1 LAEGVRDI
9 REANEGDID
18 GMSRVLDEIF
28 AAKLRNTPGSR
39 DFVRERYLAHPDR
52 LACTLALDGPGL
64 IAGFQSLKR
73 AAAGNDYG
81 VAAGWGIIGTHISPR
96 AARRGVGAA
105 LFAASRQA
113 AQAAGLTMID
123 ATIGETNT
131 AALAYYEAMGFCSYR
146 TFEGCICKQY
156 EVR

>member
-1 LAEGVRDI
+1 MDL
-9 REANEGDID
+9 READVADID

-28 AAKLRNTPGSR
+28 AAKRRETPGSP
-39 DFVRERYLAHPDR
+39 DFVRERYIENPDR
-52 LACTLALDGPGL
+52 LACTVAVDERGQ

-73 AAAGNDYG
+73 ARAGNAYG
-81 VAAGWGIIGTHISPR
+81 VAPGWGIIGTHISPR

>member
-1 LAEGVRDI
+1 MIL
-9 REANEGDID
+9 
-18 GMSRVLDEIF
+18 
-28 AAKLRNTPGSR
+28 
-39 DFVRERYLAHPDR
+39 
-52 LACTLALDGPGL
+52 
-64 IAGFQSLKR
+64 
-73 AAAGNDYG
+73 
-81 VAAGWGIIGTHISPR
+81 
-96 AARRGVGAA
+96 